1 MFLRRPLRT
10 HCLVILCAVVAT
22 TAQVAYGQL
31 PGLSRLGGWVYI
43 DRNNDG
49 NLAFSNEPNPEYV
62 IGDVQISLYSTVGN
76 VETFVA
82 STLSDDF
89 GRYLFENILP
99 ATYTLRE
106 TPPIEYVDGIDTL
119 GILQS
124 LDGQPIP
131 GNASVGV
138 MTNNAFS
145 QIVLPANVGGDFYN
159 FGERGLAAGYVSK
172 RFLFASFPPP
182 PFTPPPPP
190 FEPPP
195 PGEPPL
201 PEPTSLMLALAAGC
215 GGYLATGRSRR
226 R

>member
-1 MFLRRPLRT
+1 MLLRRPLWA
-10 HCLVILCAVVAT
+10 HCLVIVCAVVAT
-22 TAQVAYGQL
+22 TAQVASAQF

-49 NLAFSNEPNPEYV
+49 DLAFSNEPNPEYV
-62 IGDVQISLYSTVGN
+62 IGDVQISLFSTVGN

-190 FEPPP
+190 GDPP
-195 PGEPPL
+195 PGDPPL
-201 PEPTSLMLALAAGC
+201 PEPTSMMLALVAGC
-215 GGYLATGRSRR
+215 GGCLATGRSRR